1 MERERPN
8 TAEDARSSGE
18 DQTEGDGEESI
29 EHLQP
34 DGTVAV
40 DDILASQQMRN
51 EHKHYSGIGLFTK
64 YGIYRA
70 KIRFRRDRI
79 KRVVF

>member
-40 DDILASQQMRN
+40 DDILV
-51 EHKHYSGIGLFTK
+51 
-64 YGIYRA
+64 
-70 KIRFRRDRI
+70 I
-79 KRVVF
+79 K